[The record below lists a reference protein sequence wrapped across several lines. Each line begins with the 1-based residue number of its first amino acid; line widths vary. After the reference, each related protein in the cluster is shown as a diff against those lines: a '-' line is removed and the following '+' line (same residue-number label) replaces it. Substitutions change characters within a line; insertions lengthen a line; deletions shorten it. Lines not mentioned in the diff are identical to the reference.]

1 MTKLIM
7 KLKMRKYI
15 LPLLLAGNFIS
26 AQVSIGK
33 QGLSGG
39 SSILEFSGM
48 TQTFAPEDMETG
60 NVRGIILPAV
70 AASPAFTPVN
80 PSTDHPQNGTFL
92 FDRQTSKV
100 RMFENGSWT
109 DMTDAGTSSATVPVN
124 GTETGNGVIIGAAS
138 SNSKGALVLESAT
151 KAMILPYIKNPHLTV
166 KSPYPGMM
174 CFDTV
179 SKSVAVFDGN
189 KWSYWK

>member
-80 PSTDHPQNGTFL
+80 LSTDHPQNGTFL

>member
-1 MTKLIM
+1 MTKFFK
-7 KLKMRKYI
+7 KLKMIKYI
-15 LPLLLAGNFIS
+15 LPLLLAGNLIN

-33 QGLSGG
+33 QVLSGG
-39 SSILEFSGM
+39 SALLEFSGM
-48 TQTFAPEDMETG
+48 TQTFAPEDTETG
-60 NVRGIILPAV
+60 NIRGIMLPAV
-70 AASPAFTPVN
+70 AVSPAFTPVT

-92 FDRQTSKV
+92 FDRQASKV
-100 RMFENGSWT
+100 RMFENGNWMDLT
-109 DMTDAGTSSATVPVN
+109 DPGTSSALIPVT
-124 GTETGNGVIIGAAS
+124 GSETGSGVIIGAAS
-138 SNSKGALVLESAT
+138 SSAKGALVLESVN
-151 KAMILPYIKNPHLTV
+151 KAMILPHIKNPHLAV

>member
-1 MTKLIM
+1 MIGKNSL
-7 KLKMRKYI
+7 LF
-15 LPLLLAGNFIS
+15 LLAGNLIS

-33 QGLSGG
+33 QGLSGS

-48 TQTFAPEDMETG
+48 TQTSAPEDTETG
-60 NVRGIILPAV
+60 NVKGIILPVVAV
-70 AASPAFTPVN
+70 SPVFSTVN
-80 PSTDHPQNGTFL
+80 PSTNHPQNGTFL

-100 RMFENGSWT
+100 RMFENGNWT
-109 DMTDAGTSSATVPVN
+109 DMTDPGTSSSTIPLSGA
-124 GTETGNGVIIGAAS
+124 ETGNGVIIGAAS
-138 SNSKGALVLESAT
+138 SNAKGVLVLESAD
-151 KAMILPYIKNPHLTV
+151 KAMVLPHVKNPHLTV

-189 KWSYWK
+189 KWNYWK